1 MILIP
6 PIEVQQGLAF
16 THVFVW
22 EEDGIPV
29 NMTGWTGE
37 FVAKANYGDDTKLVT
52 ATPVLGAT
60 GEITITLT
68 AEQTASLP
76 ALDKPGP
83 RLVGTYQI
91 KVSGG
96 STGQIFQGNLHVSAA
111 L

>member
-6 PIEVQQGLAF
+6 PIEIQQGLAF
-16 THVFVW
+16 THDFVW

-29 NMTGWTGE
+29 DMTGWTGE
-37 FVAKANYGDDTKLVT
+37 FVAKADYGDDNKLVT
-52 ATPVLGAT
+52 ATPVLGSS

-68 AEQTASLP
+68 ADQTASLP
-76 ALDKPGP
+76 ARDRQGP
-83 RLVGTYQI
+83 VKIGVYQI

-96 STGQIFQGNLHVSAA
+96 STGQIFQGDLHVSAA